1 MSIIK
6 NYNYILNSIQSVSKE
21 TKLIVV
27 TKNQQIDNINLLIN
41 LNHCHF
47 GENRVQEASSK
58 WKHLISNPN
67 FKLHLIGKLQ
77 SNKARD
83 AFEIF
88 HYIHTLDNEKL
99 AKIFSK
105 LESNSIKKIKYF
117 IQVNIGNEPQ
127 KNGIAV
133 DKVDQFMKY
142 CTNDLKLNIVGLMC
156 IPPVGVDSN
165 MYFKKLADFAKANN
179 LKELS
184 MGMSNDYEC
193 AIKNGSTFIRVGT
206 AIFKE
211 INWKD
216 FTEGK
221 HKNMELDN
229 F

>member
-6 NYNYILNSIQSVSKE
+6 NYNYILNSIQSFSKE

-88 HYIHTLDNEKL
+88 HYIHTLDSEKL

-105 LESNSIKKIKYF
+105 LEEKSIKKIKYF
-117 IQVNIGNEPQ
+117 VQVNVGNEPQ
-127 KNGIAV
+127 KSGISL
-133 DKVDQFMKY
+133 DKVHQFIKY
-142 CTNDLKLNIVGLMC
+142 CMNDLKLNIIGLMC
-156 IPPVGVDSN
+156 IPPVEVDPTQ
-165 MYFKKLADFAKANN
+165 YFINLAQIAKINS

-193 AIKNGSTFIRVGT
+193 AIKNGATFVRIGSK
-206 AIFKE
+206 IFSG
-211 INWKD
+211 D
-216 FTEGK
+216 
-221 HKNMELDN
+221 
-229 F
+229 